1 MELYIGVMSGTSLDG
16 IDIVI
21 TDISDD
27 KVQLIASKTYPFR
40 DNTKLSL
47 QKIIHDPVCS
57 LKDLGSCDVALGE
70 DIASG
75 INQLLKESKINSRD
89 IIAIGNHGQT
99 LYHQPN
105 EPHKFSMQIGNPSLI
120 VERTNITTV
129 ADFRQRDMALAG
141 QGAPLVPAFHKV
153 LFQDESINR
162 VILNIGGISNITV
175 LPSEQSPSKIFGFD
189 TGPGNTLLDMWC
201 QTHTQQSFDKNG
213 QWAKQGNVN
222 NQLLEQLLKDS
233 YFSQPIP
240 KSTGR
245 EYFNLSWLNR
255 QIANLNQSLT
265 PVDIQATLAQL
276 TVESIVNDIN
286 KFAIDVEEV
295 YVCGGGAYNTD
306 LIQRLKLALNP
317 VKVISTNALGVAPEW
332 VEAIAFA
339 WLAKQAIHKNLV
351 MLSDVTGAHRDTL
364 LGGIYYS
371 SNDDS

>member
-1 MELYIGVMSGTSLDG
+1 
-16 IDIVI
+16 
-21 TDISDD
+21 
-27 KVQLIASKTYPFR
+27 
-40 DNTKLSL
+40 
-47 QKIIHDPVCS
+47 
-57 LKDLGSCDVALGE
+57 
-70 DIASG
+70 
-75 INQLLKESKINSRD
+75 
-89 IIAIGNHGQT
+89 
-99 LYHQPN
+99 
-105 EPHKFSMQIGNPSLI
+105 
-120 VERTNITTV
+120 
-129 ADFRQRDMALAG
+129 MALAG
-141 QGAPLVPAFHKV
+141 QGAPLVPAFHKM

-175 LPSEQSPSKIFGFD
+175 LPSKQSPPKIFGFD

-213 QWAKQGNVN
+213 QWAKQGIVN
-222 NQLLEQLLKDS
+222 NQLLEQFLKDS

-255 QIANLNQSLT
+255 HIEALNQSLS

-276 TVESIVNDIN
+276 TVESIVNDIHR
-286 KFAIDVEEV
+286 FAVDLDEV

-306 LIQRLKLALNP
+306 LIQRLTLALNS
-317 VKVISTNALGVAPEW
+317 VKVISTNALGIAPEW

-339 WLAKQAIHKNLV
+339 WLAKQAIRKKPV

-371 SNDDS
+371 SNEAS